1 MIRCIKYVLIVVFIV
16 LATLTTIIVLNK
28 WKSANIKKN
37 NSIEDKIVP
46 ISEEE
51 LEIRKSFYKED
62 SGLRNLLLPLAGKNG
77 NWQHYPLTRH
87 FKEKFNEKD
96 GVLGN
101 IEFDKVEFCPY
112 KEGEYPFSTYPH
124 YVITKGN
131 EKIVYQ
137 FNWKT
142 DEDEYGV
149 EAIDDIIFL
158 SSPIK
163 FTDSNGHELD
173 TRLRC
178 TEENFKDIVLIMMD
192 NNKDLNSLVAT
203 TDSFKL
209 KYNTLIDIFVNNFK
223 PKGIYETSIYDNQKI
238 DFENLS
244 ADFYWTSDDNRKKY
258 RIHFILDNKQYIDDV
273 EIEVLE

>member
-1 MIRCIKYVLIVVFIV
+1 MIRRIKYILVIVFIV
-16 LATLTTIIVLNK
+16 LVTLTTIIVLNE
-28 WKSANIKKN
+28 WKSVNIKNN

-51 LEIRKSFYKED
+51 LRIRKSFYKED
-62 SGLRNLLLPLAGKNG
+62 RGLRNLLLPLAGKNG

-112 KEGEYPFSTYPH
+112 KEGEYPFSIYPH

-178 TEENFKDIVLIMMD
+178 TEENFDKIINVMLDWNTDLSSQVAVTD
-192 NNKDLNSLVAT
+192 NFKSNYTDLTNIFYQKFQPKGKYHTVYKGKGYNSKDLT
-203 TDSFKL
+203 
-209 KYNTLIDIFVNNFK
+209 
-223 PKGIYETSIYDNQKI
+223 
-238 DFENLS
+238 
-244 ADFYWTSDDNRKKY
+244 ADFYWKADEIEKLY
-258 RIHFILDNKQYIDDV
+258 RVHFILDDKQYIDDV
-273 EIEVLE
+273 EIEILE

>member
-28 WKSANIKKN
+28 WKSANIKNN

-101 IEFDKVEFCPY
+101 IEFDKVEFCLY
-112 KEGEYPFSTYPH
+112 KEGAYPFSTYPH

-178 TEENFKDIVLIMMD
+178 TEENWKEILMTLAHG
-192 NNKDLNSLVAT
+192 NEE
-203 TDSFKL
+203 
-209 KYNTLIDIFVNNFK
+209 KYNSIAFTDKFNSQYISLNDLISKKTNESGACYGYKSNDFK
-223 PKGIYETSIYDNQKI
+223 NKI
-238 DFENLS
+238 AEC
-244 ADFYWTSDDNRKKY
+244 YWYTKSGDKILKIKFLLDDRE
-258 RIHFILDNKQYIDDV
+258 YIDD
-273 EIEVLE
+273 IEVLSSELLKK